1 MSLQEEKRCTARGDP
16 VTAEA
21 ETEIYKT
28 KNAEMASPLGGQK
41 EAQSILTS
49 SHETE
54 HGLAKP

>member
-1 MSLQEEKRCTARGDP
+1 M
-16 VTAEA
+16 TAEA

-41 EAQSILTS
+41 EARSILTS